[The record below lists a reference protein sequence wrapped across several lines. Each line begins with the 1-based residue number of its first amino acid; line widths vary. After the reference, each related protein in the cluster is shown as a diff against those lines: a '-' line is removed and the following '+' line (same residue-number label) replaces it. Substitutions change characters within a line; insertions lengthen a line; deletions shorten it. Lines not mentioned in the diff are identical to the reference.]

1 MFTYFCESNLSCINN
16 NGQMK
21 VRAFI
26 THKLK
31 EHYSECQDRFAIN
44 IDRRSVAV
52 SDGMSQSIFPDYW
65 ADVLSRFYA
74 NNGHCTDED
83 RINLCQEWKTKV
95 DQYIDREK
103 QEGRNP
109 WRLQNSLAS
118 FNGAGATICG
128 VTFDKANHWAGHV
141 LGDSCIIEIDTSNS
155 DQPKVVKVHTS
166 EKKPFDSYPD
176 YYESFPNKPGRGNI
190 ESFEGSLTGSNVLL
204 LVSDPFSEFFAKNAD
219 SSVWLK
225 RILDLSSHEEFCS
238 LVDDWRNEGLHN
250 DDSTLCIIEYDS
262 KGALSITHE
271 DKISELIEMSE
282 QITAEDLQEEESQV
296 ISESLEENRQS
307 EECSVTE
314 TVDDTNETSKSEPSP
329 DVTQSMKLPSE
340 EEFAVPD
347 GDLKSKELQ
356 IVEKEE
362 VSPEKK
368 QDYDF
373 KEVIL
378 LVEKKCNEHIEN
390 IRKSMSK
397 QNRSGS
403 KKQRTLINPSSTNQL
418 INRFVNELKSY
429 CLEMQEEITKI
440 YQEIK
445 KN

>member
-1 MFTYFCESNLSCINN
+1 
-16 NGQMK
+16 MK

-74 NNGHCTDED
+74 DNGHCTDED
-83 RINLCQEWKTKV
+83 RIILCQEWKTKV
-95 DQYIDREK
+95 DQYLDREK

-128 VTFDKANHWAGHV
+128 VTFDKTNHWTGHV

-204 LVSDPFSEFFAKNAD
+204 LVSDPFSEFLAKNAD

-282 QITAEDLQEEESQV
+282 QTTAENVQEEESPV
-296 ISESLEENRQS
+296 IAESPEENKEDNRAS

-314 TVDDTNETSKSEPSP
+314 KVDDTNETSKSEPTP
-329 DVTQSMKLPSE
+329 DVAQSMILPSE
-340 EEFAVPD
+340 EEVAVPED
-347 GDLKSKELQ
+347 DFKSKVLQ
-356 IVEKEE
+356 IAEKEE
-362 VSPEKK
+362 VIPAKK
-368 QDYDF
+368 QDDDF
-373 KEVIL
+373 KEAIL
-378 LVEKKCNEHIEN
+378 RVEEKCNEHIEN
-390 IRKSMSK
+390 IRKSMPK
-397 QNRSGS
+397 QNRSAS
-403 KKQRTLINPSSTNQL
+403 KKQRTLMNQSSTNQI
-418 INRFVNELKSY
+418 INIIRSEFKAFRMEV
-429 CLEMQEEITKI
+429 QEELTII
-440 YQEIK
+440 YQEFK

>member
-1 MFTYFCESNLSCINN
+1 
-16 NGQMK
+16 MK

-44 IDRRSVAV
+44 LERRSVAV

-65 ADVLSRFYA
+65 AEVLSRFYA
-74 NNGHCTDED
+74 DNGHCTDED

-95 DQYIDREK
+95 DQYLYREK

-109 WRLQNSLAS
+109 WRLQNSIAS

-128 VTFDKANHWAGHV
+128 VTFDKSNHWSGHV

-155 DQPKVVKVHTS
+155 DQPIVSKVHTS

-204 LVSDPFSEFFAKNAD
+204 LVSDPFSEFLAKNVD
-219 SSVWLK
+219 STVWLK

-262 KGALSITHE
+262 KGALSIAHE

-282 QITAEDLQEEESQV
+282 QITAEDVQEEESQV
-296 ISESLEENRQS
+296 IEESPDENKEENRSS
-307 EECSVTE
+307 EECSVTKK
-314 TVDDTNETSKSEPSP
+314 VDDTIETSKSASSP
-329 DVTQSMKLPSE
+329 DVTHSMKLPSE
-340 EEFAVPD
+340 EDVAVPED
-347 GDLKSKELQ
+347 DFKSKVLQ
-356 IVEKEE
+356 IAEKEE
-362 VSPEKK
+362 VIPEKK
-368 QDYDF
+368 QDDDF
-373 KEVIL
+373 KEAIL
-378 LVEKKCNEHIEN
+378 RVEEKCNEHIEN

-403 KKQRTLINPSSTNQL
+403 RKKRTLINQSNANQI
-418 INRFVNELKSY
+418 INMIRSEFNTFCVDV
-429 CLEMQEEITKI
+429 QEELTII
-440 YQEIK
+440 YQKIK

>member
-1 MFTYFCESNLSCINN
+1 
-16 NGQMK
+16 MK

-74 NNGHCTDED
+74 DNGHCTDED
-83 RINLCQEWKTKV
+83 RIILCQEWKTKV
-95 DQYIDREK
+95 DQYLDREK

-128 VTFDKANHWAGHV
+128 VTFDKANHWTGHV

-166 EKKPFDSYPD
+166 EKKTFDSYPD

-204 LVSDPFSEFFAKNAD
+204 LVSDPFSEFLAKNAD

-225 RILDLSSHEEFCS
+225 RILELSSHEEFCS

-282 QITAEDLQEEESQV
+282 QTTAENVQEEESPV
-296 ISESLEENRQS
+296 IAESPEENKEDNRPS

-314 TVDDTNETSKSEPSP
+314 KVDDTNETSKSEPTP
-329 DVTQSMKLPSE
+329 DVTQSMILPSE
-340 EEFAVPD
+340 EDVAVPED
-347 GDLKSKELQ
+347 DFKSKVLQ
-356 IVEKEE
+356 IAEKEE
-362 VSPEKK
+362 VIPAKK
-368 QDYDF
+368 QDDDF
-373 KEVIL
+373 KEAIL
-378 LVEKKCNEHIEN
+378 RVEEKCNEHIEN
-390 IRKSMSK
+390 IRKSMPK

-418 INRFVNELKSY
+418 INKFINELKGY
-429 CLEMQEEITKI
+429 CLEMQEEITII

>member
-1 MFTYFCESNLSCINN
+1 
-16 NGQMK
+16 MK

-74 NNGHCTDED
+74 DNGHCTDED
-83 RINLCQEWKTKV
+83 RIILCQEWKTKV
-95 DQYIDREK
+95 DQYLDREK

-128 VTFDKANHWAGHV
+128 VTFNKANHWTGHV

-155 DQPKVVKVHTS
+155 EQPKVVKVHTS

-176 YYESFPNKPGRGNI
+176 YYESFPNKPGRGKI

-204 LVSDPFSEFFAKNAD
+204 LVSDPFSEFLAKNAD

-282 QITAEDLQEEESQV
+282 QTTAENVQEEESPV
-296 ISESLEENRQS
+296 IAESPEENKEDNRPS

-314 TVDDTNETSKSEPSP
+314 KVDDTNETSKSEPTP
-329 DVTQSMKLPSE
+329 DVTQSMILPSE
-340 EEFAVPD
+340 EEVAVPED
-347 GDLKSKELQ
+347 DFKSKVLQ
-356 IVEKEE
+356 IAEKEE
-362 VSPEKK
+362 VIPAKK
-368 QDYDF
+368 QDDDF
-373 KEVIL
+373 KEAIL
-378 LVEKKCNEHIEN
+378 RVEEKCNEHIEN
-390 IRKSMSK
+390 IRKSMPK

-418 INRFVNELKSY
+418 INKFINELKGY
-429 CLEMQEEITKI
+429 CLEMQEEITII

>member
-1 MFTYFCESNLSCINN
+1 
-16 NGQMK
+16 MK

-74 NNGHCTDED
+74 DNGHCTDED

-95 DQYIDREK
+95 DLYLDKEK

-128 VTFDKANHWAGHV
+128 VTFDKANHWTGHV

-155 DQPKVVKVHTS
+155 DQPKVAKVHTS
-166 EKKPFDSYPD
+166 EKKTFDSYPD

-190 ESFEGSLTGSNVLL
+190 ESFEGSLTDSNVLL
-204 LVSDPFSEFFAKNAD
+204 LVSDPFSEFLAKNAD

-282 QITAEDLQEEESQV
+282 QITAGEVQKEESQE
-296 ISESLEENRQS
+296 IAKSLEENIEENRQS
-307 EECSVTE
+307 EECSVTAK
-314 TVDDTNETSKSEPSP
+314 VDDTSETSKSEPSP

-340 EEFAVPD
+340 EKVTVPD
-347 GDLKSKELQ
+347 DDFKSKVLQ
-356 IVEKEE
+356 IAEKKE
-362 VSPEKK
+362 VIPEKK
-368 QDYDF
+368 QDDDL
-373 KEVIL
+373 KKAIS
-378 LVEKKCNEHIEN
+378 LVEEKCNEHIEN
-390 IRKSMSK
+390 IRKSMPK

-403 KKQRTLINPSSTNQL
+403 KKQRTLINQSSTNQL
-418 INRFVNELKSY
+418 FNRCINELKGY
-429 CLEMQEEITKI
+429 CSEMQEVIKII